1 MLIKY
6 KKAPY
11 CQLDNA
17 EVSPVVPAYLVV
29 NSQRLNRCGHQRTV
43 QAMKRR
49 HKGSTHQWLRAKAV
63 EDIAGLRGGTLQT
76 ASCLLWDLI
85 VIARQALCRA

>member
-1 MLIKY
+1 MPIKY

-17 EVSPVVPAYLVV
+17 EVSPVVPAYLVAS
-29 NSQRLNRCGHQRTV
+29 SQRLNRCGHQRTV
-43 QAMKRR
+43 QAAKRH
-49 HKGSTHQWLRAKAV
+49 HKGSAHQWLRAKAV
-63 EDIAGLRGGTLQT
+63 EDIAGLRGETLQT

-85 VIARQALCRA
+85 DCLAGTG